1 MQDFFGNE
9 LAVGDRVA
17 VTPKGY
23 KNLMVGKVVGFAP
36 KMVRVEYSWSSPAIT
51 EQVLRDPTDVVKDV
65 NSVPA
70 VQGI

>member
-1 MQDFFGNE
+1 MQDLFGNE
-9 LAVGDRVA
+9 LTVGDRVA

-23 KNLMVGKVVGFAP
+23 KCIMVGKVLGFTP
-36 KMVRVEYSWSSPAIT
+36 KMVRVEYSWASPPIT

-70 VQGI
+70 GQVI